1 MSYYSPQARNAANLP
16 HRVSFASFAE
26 GSRIEGKL
34 SDWKLE
40 HDLLMRIGK
49 LPQRTPRA
57 QAKVKKKEEP
67 NVDEILQR
75 IAQTRAWL
83 DEQPPPNRRKK
94 ISKVTYLDELKEMKK
109 TGWQSVTEAA
119 AICRIDMTT
128 LRIWINVG
136 IVKNVKLSKYRRKAR
151 FVLLEEVKNISQNR
165 SLFIEKRKGKGKAA

>member
-1 MSYYSPQARNAANLP
+1 MSYYSPQARNGENLP

-26 GSRIEGKL
+26 GKPIEGKL
-34 SDWKLE
+34 SDWKQE
-40 HDLLMRIGK
+40 YDLLMKDGK
-49 LPQRTPRA
+49 LPPKTRKPEP
-57 QAKVKKKEEP
+57 KKKEHP
-67 NVDEILQR
+67 NVDELIKR
-75 IAQTRAWL
+75 ITDRRLWL

-165 SLFIEKRKGKGKAA
+165 SLFIEKRKGKAA